1 MEKRRTAGRVNGMKF
16 IGITGGVG
24 SGKSTILAY
33 LRKNYRVRTLIADE
47 TAHEIMEPGFDC
59 YVRLQKEF
67 AQEKIW
73 LHNGRFNRQRLAEI
87 IFADDE
93 KREKLNSIVHPAVKE
108 YILKEVEKERR
119 SGSTDYVVLEAAL
132 LIEDGYD
139 KICDELWYVY
149 VTEEN
154 RRKRLIENRGY
165 SDEKIA
171 QMFAAQLPEGEYRRH
186 CQVIIDNNGPIS
198 QVYLQLA
205 QLLNDKGDRKMQ
217 RVRGQEEDTQK
228 KIEYV
233 FGLDIGTR
241 NVVGTVG
248 YKEDKE
254 FIVVAQY
261 AMEHETR
268 AMLDGQ
274 IHDIGRVGRTISVIK
289 EKLEDQIG
297 QELTEVCIAA
307 AGRVLKTVT
316 TYVEYE
322 FPEET
327 VVTGEHIHTLELLGV
342 DKAAQEL
349 KEENDTK
356 YKFYC
361 VGYSVMKYYINDE
374 IFSNI
379 ESHKADKISA
389 KIIVT
394 FLPEDV
400 VDGLYMAVGFAGLTV
415 ANMTLE
421 PIAAIDVAI
430 PENFRMLN
438 IALVDVGAGT
448 SDISLTRDGSIIAYG
463 MIPFAGDELTEMI
476 VQHYLVDFKMAEH
489 IKLSA
494 ATDEEIEFEDI
505 MSLKHTI
512 TAEEVW
518 KLTEPLVDKMST
530 DVAEKIRELNGEQS
544 VSATFI
550 VGGGGKIHGFDE
562 MLAKKLELPQE
573 RVALRGAEVLK
584 EVTFL
589 QEEIVKDPLLV
600 TPIGICLNYY
610 EQKNNFIMV
619 RFNGERLKLYDNNKL
634 TIVDAAIQAGF
645 PNDQLFPKRG
655 REINFTVNGR
665 PRIVRGDAGEA
676 AIIRM
681 NDRPA
686 SINTP
691 IEPNCDIT
699 IEPSTAGREAH
710 YMVGQLEEYHSSTI
724 TFEVNGKLITC
735 PRYVEVNGIL
745 EPPTYEIKEND
756 AIVTRSFYTVEQL
769 AEFMDVELDTDADIL
784 VNNRVEDLQALVYE
798 NFSVDWKVLSYRSTP
813 QDVYPDAP
821 PKRVPDL
828 ETKKTTKKAEGQSA
842 ILSLPQLQASQAA
855 VRDIPVPAQPGQD
868 VFGKAF
874 TDMVN
879 MPQRVSAE
887 PSAAPNQPE
896 RAAAETVSE
905 KRADTAETKPGVQG
919 AGTGMGQA
927 SQAEALNAA
936 ANGQSVMGKPA
947 NAAGSGQAVME
958 KSMNGTAGSQAVL
971 ENSMNGADSGQAS
984 LENSMNGAGSGQAV
998 LAESGSGG
1006 TGAVQISPAV
1016 PKQAS
1021 ERQDDKAGAVK
1032 LSAHITERG
1041 DGGSQPAESQNRAG
1055 AAQVPD
1061 SSAETVA
1068 AESAQHSESNAES
1081 VPAVQPSSGG
1091 GMKMTADSAQ
1101 PSENLA
1107 SDSAAVQRQPEP
1119 SSDSAAQHISESSV
1133 KSAQVQQPSETD
1145 SAVQRVSG
1153 SSMKSAQIQ
1162 HLSGAD
1168 SAVQPVSGRNTD
1180 SAQAQQPSETDSAV
1194 QHLSGADTAAQ
1205 PASGRNTDSVQAQQP
1220 AGAGTAVQ
1228 HLSGADTAA
1237 QPASGRNADSAQA
1250 QQPAPAVTVSVSQQ
1264 SLSSSGAAPQSV
1276 SGKEAAAAEA
1286 GTQES
1291 AQQPEADRPFQVIIN
1306 GETVTLKNKK
1316 EFIFIDIFE
1325 HIQFDLSQAKGRM
1338 LKTEVN
1344 GVDAQYTQLLHPG
1357 DKINIYWKE
1366 S

>member
-1 MEKRRTAGRVNGMKF
+1 MKF

-24 SGKSTILAY
+24 AGKSTILAY
-33 LRKNYRVRTLIADE
+33 LRKNYRVRTLVADE
-47 TAHEIMEPGFDC
+47 VAHEIMEPGYDC

-87 IFADDE
+87 IFADEE
-93 KREKLNSIVHPAVKE
+93 KRERLNDIVHPAVKE

-132 LIEDGYD
+132 LIEDGYGQ
-139 KICDELWYVY
+139 ICDELWYVY

-154 RRKRLIENRGY
+154 RRQRLIETRGY
-165 SDEKIA
+165 SDEKIE
-171 QMFAAQLPEGEYRRH
+171 QMFAAQLTEGEYRRH
-186 CQVIIDNNGPIS
+186 CQVVIDNNGPIA

-205 QLLNDKGDRKMQ
+205 QLLNDKGDRSMERTPGREDRKKDAQ
-217 RVRGQEEDTQK
+217 KEEELQ
-228 KIEYV
+228 YV

-248 YKEDKE
+248 YKKDKE
-254 FIVVAQY
+254 FVVVAQY

-274 IHDIGRVGRTISVIK
+274 IHDIGRVGRTISIIK

-327 VVTGEHIHTLELLGV
+327 VVTGEHIHTLDLLGV

-349 KEENDTK
+349 KDANDTK

-374 IFSNI
+374 IFSNL
-379 ESHKADKISA
+379 ESHKADKISE

-494 ATDEEIEFEDI
+494 AVDDEIEFEDI

-512 TAEEVW
+512 KAEEVW
-518 KLTEPLVDKMST
+518 KLTEPLVDKMT
-530 DVAEKIRELNGEQS
+530 TEVAAKIKELNGEQS

-550 VGGGGKIHGFDE
+550 VGGGGKIHGFDQ
-562 MLAKKLELPQE
+562 MLAQKLELPQE

-589 QEEIVKDPLLV
+589 QDDIEKDPLLV
-600 TPIGICLNYY
+600 TPVGICLNYY

-691 IEPNCDIT
+691 IEPNCVIT

-710 YMVGQLEEYHSSTI
+710 YLVGQLEEYHSSTI

-745 EPPTYEIKEND
+745 EPPTYEIKEHD
-756 AIVTRSFYTVEQL
+756 AIVTRSFYTVAQL
-769 AEFMDVELDTDADIL
+769 AEFMDVELDMSADIL

-798 NFSVDWKVLSYRSTP
+798 NFSVDWKVISYRSTP

-821 PKRVPDL
+821 PKRLP
-828 ETKKTTKKAEGQSA
+828 EPAQQA
-842 ILSLPQLQASQAA
+842 ALPQRDTAEIPMLPQQEIPALPQHPASQQENPALPQQGVQLQEMPLRQTNAQSQETRQPQANAQTQQVHAPSQETQPQYTNAA
-855 VRDIPVPAQPGQD
+855 AAAAKELPDMPAELPPLPEVTDLYPQTVSGQEASVQAESAGSD
-868 VFGKAF
+868 A
-874 TDMVN
+874 
-879 MPQRVSAE
+879 AE
-887 PSAAPNQPE
+887 PSAAIP
-896 RAAAETVSE
+896 ADAEVLLDVV
-905 KRADTAETKPGVQG
+905 KDT
-919 AGTGMGQA
+919 
-927 SQAEALNAA
+927 L
-936 ANGQSVMGKPA
+936 
-947 NAAGSGQAVME
+947 
-958 KSMNGTAGSQAVL
+958 
-971 ENSMNGADSGQAS
+971 
-984 LENSMNGAGSGQAV
+984 
-998 LAESGSGG
+998 
-1006 TGAVQISPAV
+1006 
-1016 PKQAS
+1016 
-1021 ERQDDKAGAVK
+1021 
-1032 LSAHITERG
+1032 
-1041 DGGSQPAESQNRAG
+1041 AG
-1055 AAQVPD
+1055 AAAD
-1061 SSAETVA
+1061 A
-1068 AESAQHSESNAES
+1068 AYT
-1081 VPAVQPSSGG
+1081 G
-1091 GMKMTADSAQ
+1091 
-1101 PSENLA
+1101 
-1107 SDSAAVQRQPEP
+1107 
-1119 SSDSAAQHISESSV
+1119 
-1133 KSAQVQQPSETD
+1133 
-1145 SAVQRVSG
+1145 
-1153 SSMKSAQIQ
+1153 
-1162 HLSGAD
+1162 
-1168 SAVQPVSGRNTD
+1168 PVSGA
-1180 SAQAQQPSETDSAV
+1180 SPEPAV
-1194 QHLSGADTAAQ
+1194 E
-1205 PASGRNTDSVQAQQP
+1205 P
-1220 AGAGTAVQ
+1220 AGPVCQ
-1228 HLSGADTAA
+1228 I
-1237 QPASGRNADSAQA
+1237 
-1250 QQPAPAVTVSVSQQ
+1250 SV
-1264 SLSSSGAAPQSV
+1264 
-1276 SGKEAAAAEA
+1276 
-1286 GTQES
+1286 
-1291 AQQPEADRPFQVIIN
+1291 N
-1306 GETVTLKNKK
+1306 GETITMKDKK
-1316 EFIFIDIFE
+1316 EYIFVDIFDY
-1325 HIQFDLSQAKGRM
+1325 ILFDLSQSRGRM
-1338 LKTEVN
+1338 LVTRVN
-1344 GVDAQYTQLLHPG
+1344 GEDAQYTQRLHTG
-1357 DKINIYWKE
+1357 DKIEIYWKE
-1366 S
+1366 N